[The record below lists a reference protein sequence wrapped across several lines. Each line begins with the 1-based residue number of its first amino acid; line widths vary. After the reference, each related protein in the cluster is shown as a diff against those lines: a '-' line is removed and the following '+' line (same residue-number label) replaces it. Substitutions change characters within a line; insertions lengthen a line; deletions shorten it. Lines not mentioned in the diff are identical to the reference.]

1 MEIKI
6 KPILNVIGH
15 EEFFAIPIA
24 RQKDYL
30 LALNFYEDVAGG
42 NLARFV
48 LILDKYEEVNSIK
61 VVEGDKGVVEA
72 YHVKEA
78 FDEIRK
84 QVRLPKI
91 LVTPRIPFFV
101 NIKVKDKPETMDRGV
116 VGYLNYV
123 NKYGEIKAKLTLSD
137 LKIEE
142 LV

>member
-1 MEIKI
+1 MEIRI

-15 EEFFAIPIA
+15 EEFYAIPVA
-24 RQKDYL
+24 RNGDYL
-30 LALNFYEDVAGG
+30 LALNFYEDIAGG

-48 LILDKYEEVNSIK
+48 LILDKYEEVSSIK

-72 YHVKEA
+72 LRVKEA

-84 QVRLPKI
+84 QIRLPKI
-91 LVTPRIPFFV
+91 LVTPRIPLFI

-116 VGYLNYV
+116 IGYLNYV
-123 NKYGEIKAKLTLSD
+123 QKYGEIRVKLSLSE
-137 LKIEE
+137 LKVEE